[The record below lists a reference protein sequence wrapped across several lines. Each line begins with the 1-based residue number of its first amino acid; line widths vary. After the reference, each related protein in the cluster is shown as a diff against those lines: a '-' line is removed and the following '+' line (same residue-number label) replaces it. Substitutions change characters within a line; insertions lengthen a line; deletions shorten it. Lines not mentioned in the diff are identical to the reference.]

1 MTNYREGS
9 IIKAKVTSIKHYGAF
24 IETKDG
30 MQGLIHISEIA
41 NTFIVDINYYLKVGD
56 IIDVKIL
63 SIKNAKINASLNFDN
78 SIVRRKQN
86 LKNINQ
92 IKNCNFKY
100 GFKTIEKELLNWK
113 KNALLEI
120 KYNSK

>member
-1 MTNYREGS
+1 MINYKEGS

-56 IIDVKIL
+56 IIEVKIL
-63 SIKNAKINASLNFDN
+63 SIKNEKINASLNFDN
-78 SIVRRKQN
+78 SVVRKKQN
-86 LKNINQ
+86 TKNINQ